1 MPAEPGSDLKFE
13 IGHVLFIDIVGYS
26 RLPMH
31 GQIEQLQQLK
41 ELVRGTEQ
49 FCLAEAEGKLLRLPT
64 GDGGALVFRNTQ
76 EAPVLCALE
85 ISKALKSH
93 PELRVR
99 MGIHSGPVNEVAD
112 LNEQMNVA
120 GAGIN
125 IAQRVMDCGDAGHIL
140 LSKRVAEDLEQ
151 YRQWQ
156 PYLHDLG
163 ECEVK
168 HGAHVH
174 LFNLY
179 KDELG
184 NPQLPE
190 AILRQRLEQA
200 VTTVPSQKTPLLRRF
215 VPIGAILIAIVLA
228 VGLWLVSHQN
238 SENPAR
244 IPASISSQP
253 AARRVAVL
261 PFKPLMPG
269 NQDQVLEMGMA
280 DSLITKFSNSSKII
294 VPSLSSVRKYA
305 DSDKDALTAGRELQ
319 VNSVVEGNVQKSGD
333 HIRVTA
339 RLINVAD
346 GSSLWAETF
355 DEKFTDVFAV
365 EDAISQRVADALAL
379 RLTAKEKQRLT
390 EHYTENTEAYQLYI
404 KGRFYWNKYTEEGLR
419 KSIEY
424 FKQAVEKDPNYALA
438 YSGIADSYSLLAD
451 LSFAPPKEDFEQ
463 GRSYAQKALAL
474 DETLA
479 SAHLSLGIVKL
490 FYDWD
495 FTEAAKQLRRA
506 KDLDPNNAQIYHFYG
521 HYLELVGRADE
532 GVQETKR
539 GVELDPTNLI
549 VNSEVGYGYYLARQP
564 DLAIDQMRK
573 TLDLDSTFSY
583 ASYVMAS
590 AYEQTKKYQ
599 AAITELNRAR
609 PISGDWSWIVGE
621 LGYVYALLGN
631 RVEAEKTINEL
642 NSRET
647 REYVD
652 PVLVAYIYIALGDKD
667 RAFASLD
674 KAYRQRSGLI
684 CFLQVEPKFD
694 LLRSDPRFQDL
705 ERRMGLVQLT
715 TMSTQ
720 SH

>member
-1 MPAEPGSDLKFE
+1 MSSAQEPHLHLE
-13 IGHVLFIDIVGYS
+13 VGHILFLDIVGYS
-26 RLPMH
+26 KLLAD
-31 GQIEQLQQLK
+31 EQK
-41 ELVRGTEQ
+41 ELVQELNQIVRETEQ
-49 FCLAEAEGKLLRLPT
+49 FRAAEAEGKLTRLPT
-64 GDGGALVFRNTQ
+64 GDGMVLVFTNNP
-76 EAPVLCALE
+76 EAPVECALE
-85 ISKALKSH
+85 ISKALQNH
-93 PELRVR
+93 PKLNLR
-99 MGIHSGPVNEVAD
+99 MGIHSGPVNPVAD
-112 LNEQMNVA
+112 VNDQSNLA

-125 IAQRVMDCGDAGHIL
+125 VAQRVMSCGDAGHIL
-140 LSKRVAEDLEQ
+140 LSKNFAEHLEH
-151 YRQWQ
+151 YAYWRSR
-156 PYLHDLG
+156 LHDLG
-163 ECEVK
+163 KAEAK
-168 HGAHVH
+168 HGVRIPIV
-174 LFNLY
+174 NLY
-179 KDELG
+179 TDQLG
-184 NPQLPE
+184 NSALP
-190 AILRQRLEQA
+190 AKLQRARSVFRFKSAAVAALLVVTALGVGFWILRRSQEKFVNA
-200 VTTVPSQKTPLLRRF
+200 V
-215 VPIGAILIAIVLA
+215 AA
-228 VGLWLVSHQN
+228 
-238 SENPAR
+238 
-244 IPASISSQP
+244 IPAK
-253 AARRVAVL
+253 RVAVL

-305 DSDKDALTAGRELQ
+305 DSDKDALTAGRELK

-438 YSGIADSYSLLAD
+438 YSGMADSYSLLAD

-521 HYLELVGRADE
+521 HYLELVGRSDE

-590 AYEQTKKYQ
+590 AYEQTKEYQ
-599 AAITELNRAR
+599 AAITELNRAS

-631 RVEAEKTINEL
+631 RAEAEKTINEL

-667 RAFASLD
+667 RAFASLN

-684 CFLQVEPKFD
+684 CWLQVEPKFD
-694 LLRSDPRFQDL
+694 LLRSDARFQDL

-715 TMSTQ
+715 TISTQ